1 MMDQFQFKMIYQ
13 KKVTSVE
20 MDNLLV
26 SYFTGRDTPEPKFD
40 SASIVSKLENL
51 DFQYIKSE
59 KYDNH

>member
-1 MMDQFQFKMIYQ
+1 MIYQ

-40 SASIVSKLENL
+40 SASIVSKLENPN
-51 DFQYIKSE
+51 FQYIKSE